1 MNSKKNYFI
10 MGYPEAG
17 KTTYLAALWYS
28 LLNAN
33 ASDDISYEV
42 SNIGDSTYL
51 SSLSQTWV
59 NAEALPRTVSGN
71 EQRDIVINIKE
82 KKNDS
87 ICELRF
93 ADLSGETFTEVYAYR
108 KIEKDIFE
116 RIKKADGFLLFVN
129 VGRIKKPVLISNLEV
144 SFVDEEQ
151 TEESFRRNPAKDDSD
166 CIKIIDLIQNVQKIN
181 ENEIIKLSVV
191 LSAWDLAMR
200 KDITPEEYIR
210 QEMNILWQFL
220 RSNHSSINTKIW
232 GVSAQGGDLATE
244 ADKLRGFESPLD
256 RIKVVNECGELS
268 KDIILPIKE
277 LSGE

>member
-1 MNSKKNYFI
+1 MNNTKNYFI
-10 MGYPEAG
+10 MGYPETG
-17 KTTYLAALWYS
+17 KTTYLAALWHS
-28 LLNAN
+28 LLNAK

-59 NAEALPRTVSGN
+59 NAVPLARTVSGN
-71 EQRDIVINIKE
+71 EQRDIVIKIKE

-87 ICELRF
+87 IYELRF
-93 ADLSGETFTEVYAYR
+93 ADLSGETFTDIYVYR

-129 VGRIKKPVLISNLEV
+129 IGKIKKPALISNLEV
-144 SFVDEEQ
+144 SFADEEQ
-151 TEESFRRNPAKDDSD
+151 TEESSQRNPAKDDSD

-191 LSAWDLAMR
+191 LSAWDLAV

-220 RSNHSSINTKIW
+220 QSNHSSINTKIW

-244 ADKLRGFESPLD
+244 ADTLRDLESPLD
-256 RIKVVNECGELS
+256 RIKVVSECGKLS